1 MGNHIGTTWW
11 THIETP
17 GNHIET
23 TWETT
28 LKPREGGGSGK
39 PQGRKWNTGRGN
51 SGKAEGGT
59 VETQNRDRRPNNG
72 TPEGATRLF
81 NAMLCVP
88 PRIAAILA
96 QAFGHL
102 VLKAGAL
109 RTPCLC
115 SIFATLFG
123 FGHGAYKEV
132 TEETWVCRETWVPCS
147 SEVKS

>member
-1 MGNHIGTTWW
+1 MQRGRCEGTHESITGGKS
-11 THIETP
+11 E
-17 GNHIET
+17 
-23 TWETT
+23 
-28 LKPREGGGSGK
+28 GGSGK
-39 PQGRKWNTGRGN
+39 PPGRKWNTERGD

-81 NAMLCVP
+81 NAMLCVS

-102 VLKAGAL
+102 ILEAGAL

-115 SIFATLFG
+115 SIFAALFG
-123 FGHGAYKEV
+123 FGHGAYKVV
-132 TEETWVCRETWVPCS
+132 TEEAWDCRAS
-147 SEVKS
+147 